1 MAPVHPCSCVDVNNN
16 DILDILRGIFTE
28 QTLNNI
34 LAWLQS
40 YWYIPLGIIILIV
53 VISILLP
60 ITYRKKPVSKLRNT
74 LRRRMSQRGSRR
86 ERGRDIQEAQT
97 GGVGRN
103 RRRGNRRQ
111 DVSNPRRLTESELVT
126 CIKEDRGCVHACGP
140 ARHKGIDIGNV
151 CVLVCCAE
159 GIAYYVALLCSNY
172 VAEFTPLCGEV
183 E

>member
-16 DILDILRGIFTE
+16 DILDNLRDIFTE

-74 LRRRMSQRGSRR
+74 LRRRMSQRRSRQ

-126 CIKEDRGCVHACGP
+126 CIKEDQWMCTCKEDQWMCTCMRACAAQG
-140 ARHKGIDIGNV
+140 
-151 CVLVCCAE
+151 
-159 GIAYYVALLCSNY
+159 Y
-172 VAEFTPLCGEV
+172 
-183 E
+183 